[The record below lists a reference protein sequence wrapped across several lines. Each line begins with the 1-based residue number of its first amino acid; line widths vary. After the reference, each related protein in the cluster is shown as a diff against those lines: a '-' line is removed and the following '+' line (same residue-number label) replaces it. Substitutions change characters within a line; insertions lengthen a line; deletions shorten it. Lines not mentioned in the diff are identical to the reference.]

1 MSKVPQRN
9 SRSKC
14 SVPCPELAGL
24 PMGEILTQKGDKDH
38 RMLPNPSAQ
47 FGVVA
52 IGDSTGS
59 SDGSSDPRD
68 C

>member
-1 MSKVPQRN
+1 M
-9 SRSKC
+9 
-14 SVPCPELAGL
+14 PCPELAGL

-52 IGDSTGS
+52 IGDSAGS